1 MPSLNLVQKKE
12 RKQKEKAK
20 KTMNIFPEVILK
32 DALIKSGS
40 LIIAFALHNWVSSES
55 IDFLCS

>member
-1 MPSLNLVQKKE
+1 
-12 RKQKEKAK
+12 
-20 KTMNIFPEVILK
+20 MNIFPEVILK